1 MKSLREIMDVVA
13 DHKEELQRIYKVN
26 GIFIFGSYA
35 RDEQKKTSDIDI
47 IVEFEKEESM
57 GGFEYIGLITDLE
70 DYLHK
75 ILGIK
80 PHIASK
86 RHAMSS
92 DKWKDIEKE
101 AVCVFK
107 DMNPAKKIK
116 ELIVKTLA
124 QSGIYVKKIIL
135 FGSRARGN
143 FHKYSD
149 YDILIIT
156 ERTFTVKEKME
167 LSERIRDNLVRL
179 NFPTDII
186 IKSEQEIAY
195 YQDKIGSVVREALK
209 EKE

>member
-1 MKSLREIMDVVA
+1 
-13 DHKEELQRIYKVN
+13 
-26 GIFIFGSYA
+26 
-35 RDEQKKTSDIDI
+35 
-47 IVEFEKEESM
+47 
-57 GGFEYIGLITDLE
+57 
-70 DYLHK
+70 
-75 ILGIK
+75 
-80 PHIASK
+80 
-86 RHAMSS
+86 
-92 DKWKDIEKE
+92 
-101 AVCVFK
+101 
-107 DMNPAKKIK
+107 MNPAKKIK

-209 EKE
+209 EGVSV